1 MPGLDTEKPDI
12 CFQFRQ
18 AAKAACQPKTETN
31 LDSHASH
38 NLSACG
44 STNKVDSQWS
54 DQNGNTKSSTQVA
67 PLVRPPVVR
76 PKACGLKPKRKR
88 PYRLMGRYSKEER
101 DTVIAKADDACM
113 SVNEFIRISTL
124 DDEHI
129 PPLNPELRQRFIAVQ
144 RELCKQGADLN
155 RIATYMETNALSPN
169 EVNSMLGMIGWS
181 LVAAHRSIKEAI
193 AFGLEMPED

>member
-1 MPGLDTEKPDI
+1 
-12 CFQFRQ
+12 
-18 AAKAACQPKTETN
+18 
-31 LDSHASH
+31 
-38 NLSACG
+38 
-44 STNKVDSQWS
+44 
-54 DQNGNTKSSTQVA
+54 
-67 PLVRPPVVR
+67 
-76 PKACGLKPKRKR
+76 
-88 PYRLMGRYSKEER
+88 MGRYSKEER

-155 RIATYMETNALSPN
+155 RIAAYMETNALSPN

-181 LVAAHRSIKEAI
+181 LVAAHRSVKEAI